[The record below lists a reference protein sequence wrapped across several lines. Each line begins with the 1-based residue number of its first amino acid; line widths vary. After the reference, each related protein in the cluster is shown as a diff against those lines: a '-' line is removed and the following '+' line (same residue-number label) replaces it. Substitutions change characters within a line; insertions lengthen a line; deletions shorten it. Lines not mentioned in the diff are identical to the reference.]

1 MSEGQI
7 QANQMSSV
15 MPITA
20 DNFDINKL
28 TFSKVRTLDSGAK
41 SAYVSYNGSKFYIQS
56 AWEMTAPYGI
66 SAPYSAKDAAP
77 GAPVTGDYSID
88 LSLAGFDQD
97 GEVADYYNMLQSIDD
112 LMKAEGLKNKVEWLN
127 KPKATADIIE
137 DNYSPLVKP
146 APVDKVTGLPKPY
159 PPTQKL
165 KLKRD
170 KANNF
175 TVAVFDPDN
184 NKLGGDPQKVITRG
198 SKVTVISECGGV
210 WFANGKFGLT
220 MRAIQVIVHSA
231 SAGSI
236 AENAFVRP
244 AGRPA
249 ASSNRVQDDDDEMES
264 AAAAM
269 MSATKKPAPA
279 NSVAA
284 VETEDAFADVD
295 VDGEEVDA
303 PVIPQKKPTLTK
315 KKPTA
320 PKLSK

>member
-1 MSEGQI
+1 
-7 QANQMSSV
+7 MSSV
-15 MPITA
+15 TPITA

-41 SAYVSYNGSKFYIQS
+41 SAFVNYNGGKFYIQS

-88 LSLAGFDQD
+88 LSLAGFDQE
-97 GEVADYYNMLQSIDD
+97 GEVADYYNMLSQIDD
-112 LMKAEGLKNKVEWLN
+112 HLKAEGLKNKVEWLN

-137 DNYSPLVKP
+137 DNYSPLIKP

-165 KLKRD
+165 KLRKD

-175 TVAVFDPDN
+175 TMAVFDADN
-184 NKLGGDPQKVITRG
+184 NKIGGDPQKVITRG

-220 MRAIQVIVHSA
+220 MRALQVIVHSTA
-231 SAGSI
+231 AGSI
-236 AENAFVRP
+236 SENAFVRP
-244 AGRPA
+244 ARAGRA
-249 ASSNRVQDDDDEMES
+249 TTASHQVEDDDDEMES

-269 MSATKKPAPA
+269 MSATKKAPAPT
-279 NSVAA
+279 
-284 VETEDAFADVD
+284 TEDAFADVD

-303 PVIPQKKPTLTK
+303 PVIPNKKPTLTK

>member
-1 MSEGQI
+1 
-7 QANQMSSV
+7 MSSV
-15 MPITA
+15 TPITA

-28 TFSKVRTLDSGAK
+28 TFSKVRILDSGAK
-41 SAYVSYNGSKFYIQS
+41 SAYVSYNGGKFYIQS

-88 LSLAGFDQD
+88 LSLDGFDKE
-97 GEVADYYNMLQSIDD
+97 GEVADYYNMLQAIDD
-112 LMKAEGLKNKVEWLN
+112 HMKAEGLKNKVEWLN

-137 DNYSPLVKP
+137 DNYSPLIKP
-146 APVDKVTGLPKPY
+146 APIDKVTGMPKPY

-165 KLKRD
+165 KLRRD

-175 TVAVFDPDN
+175 TVAVFDGDS
-184 NKLGGDPQKVITRG
+184 NKMSGDPQKLISRG

-220 MRAIQVIVHSA
+220 MRAVQIIVHSTTG
-231 SAGSI
+231 GSL

-244 AGRPA
+244 TRTTT
-249 ASSNRVQDDDDEMES
+249 SSHQVEDDDEMES

-269 MSATKKPAPA
+269 MSATKKAPAPTPP
-279 NSVAA
+279 
-284 VETEDAFADVD
+284 TEDAFADVD

-303 PVIPQKKPTLTK
+303 PVIPSKKPTLTK
-315 KKPTA
+315 KKPAA
-320 PKLSK
+320 PKLGK

>member
-1 MSEGQI
+1 
-7 QANQMSSV
+7 
-15 MPITA
+15 MPVTA
-20 DNFDINKL
+20 DNFDITKL
-28 TFSKVRTLDSGAK
+28 SFSKVRTLDSGAK

-88 LSLAGFDQD
+88 LSLAGYDQE
-97 GEVADYYNMLQSIDD
+97 GEVADYYNMLQAIDD

-137 DNYSPLVKP
+137 DNYSPLIKP
-146 APVDKVTGLPKPY
+146 APVDKVTGMPKPY

-170 KANNF
+170 KSNNF

-184 NKLGGDPQKVITRG
+184 NKLSGDPQKLITRG

-220 MRAIQVIVHSA
+220 MRAIQVIVHSSA
-231 SAGSI
+231 AGSI

-244 AGRPA
+244 SKA
-249 ASSNRVQDDDDEMES
+249 ASAHQVDDDDEMES
-264 AAAAM
+264 AAVAM
-269 MSATKKPAPA
+269 MAATKKPAAPA
-279 NSVAA
+279 PPPA
-284 VETEDAFADVD
+284 TEDAFADVD
-295 VDGEEVDA
+295 VDGEEIDA
-303 PVIPQKKPTLTK
+303 PVIPSKKPTLTK

>member
-1 MSEGQI
+1 
-7 QANQMSSV
+7 
-15 MPITA
+15 
-20 DNFDINKL
+20 
-28 TFSKVRTLDSGAK
+28 
-41 SAYVSYNGSKFYIQS
+41 
-56 AWEMTAPYGI
+56 MTAPYGI

-88 LSLAGFDQD
+88 LSLDGYDKE
-97 GEVADYYNMLQSIDD
+97 GEVADYYNMLQQIDD
-112 LMKAEGLKNKVEWLN
+112 HMKAEGLKNKVEWLN

-137 DNYSPLVKP
+137 DNYSPLIKP

-165 KLKRD
+165 KLRRD

-175 TVAVFDPDN
+175 TMTVFDADN
-184 NKLGGDPQKVITRG
+184 NKLSGDPQKLITRG

-220 MRAIQVIVHSA
+220 MRALQVIVHSTA
-231 SAGSI
+231 AGSI

-244 AGRPA
+244 AGRAPQP
-249 ASSNRVQDDDDEMES
+249 SHQVEDDDEMES

-269 MSATKKPAPA
+269 MSATKKTPAPA

-284 VETEDAFADVD
+284 APAPTNTDDAFADVD

-320 PKLSK
+320 PKLTK

>member
-1 MSEGQI
+1 
-7 QANQMSSV
+7 MSSV
-15 MPITA
+15 TPITA
-20 DNFDINKL
+20 DNFDITKL
-28 TFSKVRTLDSGAK
+28 SFSKVRTLDSGAK
-41 SAYVSYNGSKFYIQS
+41 TAYVNYNGGKFYIQS

-88 LSLAGFDQD
+88 LSLDGYDKE
-97 GEVADYYNMLQSIDD
+97 GEVADYYNMLQQIDD
-112 LMKAEGLKNKVEWLN
+112 HMKAEGLKNKVEWLN

-137 DNYSPLVKP
+137 DNYSPLIKP

-165 KLKRD
+165 KLRRD

-175 TVAVFDPDN
+175 TMTVFDADN
-184 NKLGGDPQKVITRG
+184 NKLSGDPQKLITRG

-220 MRAIQVIVHSA
+220 MRALQVIVHSTA
-231 SAGSI
+231 AGSI

-244 AGRPA
+244 AGRAPQP
-249 ASSNRVQDDDDEMES
+249 SHQVEDDDEMES

-269 MSATKKPAPA
+269 MSATKKTPAPA

-284 VETEDAFADVD
+284 APAPTNTDDAFADVD

-320 PKLSK
+320 PKLTK